1 MADLEFLKAIFGD
14 KSLTFDE
21 LSAALAN
28 SKDVKLANLAEG
40 KHVDKEKYTALETKN
55 KTLAEQLAR
64 LGDVK
69 PEEMQA
75 EIARLKSENEQAEQ
89 RYQQALLDHAVET
102 KLLGEG
108 AVDVRAVRA
117 LLDMSK
123 IRLDGDN
130 LIGAD
135 EQISA
140 LKKDK
145 AWAFPTKETKTPEI
159 DGIVPAA
166 NNSGDGQSSD
176 VAMIN
181 GLLGL

>member
-1 MADLEFLKAIFGD
+1 MEFLKAIFGD
-14 KSLTFDE
+14 KSLTYDE

-40 KHVDKEKYTALETKN
+40 KHVDKEKYTALEARN
-55 KTLAEQLAR
+55 KTLSEQLAK
-64 LGDVK
+64 LGEVK
-69 PEEMQA
+69 PDELQA
-75 EIARLKSENEQAEQ
+75 EISLLKAENEQAEQ

-102 KLLGEG
+102 RLLGEG

-123 IRLDGDN
+123 IHLDGEA
-130 LIGAD
+130 LIGVD

-140 LKKDK
+140 LKKEK
-145 AWAFPTKETKTPEI
+145 AWAFPTKEAQLPKI
-159 DGIVPAA
+159 DGAIPAA
-166 NNSGDGQSSD
+166 NNSGNAANAQSSD
-176 VAMIN
+176 ISMIN